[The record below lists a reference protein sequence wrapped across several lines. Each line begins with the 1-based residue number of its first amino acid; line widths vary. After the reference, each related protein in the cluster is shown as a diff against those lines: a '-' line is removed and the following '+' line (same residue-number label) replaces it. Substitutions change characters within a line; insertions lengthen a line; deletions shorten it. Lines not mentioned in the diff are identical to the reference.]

1 MTIYKG
7 NFMTTATPSTVTP
20 SKPTTSPVINAAVS
34 APAATTITVTKPN
47 EPIKRIRYNK
57 DSVITIVATSN
68 PKRKGTLTY
77 TRFAL
82 YKNGMTIA
90 DYVKAGG
97 RTGDINYDIIAGY
110 ITVA

>member
-1 MTIYKG
+1 
-7 NFMTTATPSTVTP
+7 MTTAATITPST
-20 SKPTTSPVINAAVS
+20 TTT
-34 APAATTITVTKPN
+34 APIIATITVTKPN
-47 EPIKRIRYNK
+47 EPVKRVRYNK
-57 DSVITIVATSN
+57 DSVITIVATTN

-82 YKNGMTIA
+82 YKSGMTIA